1 MGIKVIFFDR
11 DGVINEEIGYLH
23 KSEDFIFI
31 DKNFISFHYLKNLG
45 YSFIIVSN
53 QSGIGRGKYSINDY
67 FSLNSWMLKEFQ
79 KNNIDILDTFFC
91 PHAPENN
98 CSCRKPKT
106 GMFDEAMKK
115 YPIDKENSWMVGD
128 KETDIIAAQKFGIK
142 NTILVRSGHAIK
154 EESSSAKHI
163 MDSIL
168 DIDSIV
174 N

>member
-67 FSLNSWMLKEFQ
+67 FSLNNWMLKEFQ
-79 KNNIDILDTFFC
+79 KTQALNL
-91 PHAPENN
+91 
-98 CSCRKPKT
+98 
-106 GMFDEAMKK
+106 
-115 YPIDKENSWMVGD
+115 
-128 KETDIIAAQKFGIK
+128 K
-142 NTILVRSGHAIK
+142 NPLINLKVLHL
-154 EESSSAKHI
+154 
-163 MDSIL
+163 M
-168 DIDSIV
+168 IV
-174 N
+174 L